1 MKLQCTEN
9 VTVHN
14 KSRYR
19 AGHFN
24 RVTGERLQPEEN
36 EKLRFN
42 VKCEK

>member
-19 AGHFN
+19 AVHFN
-24 RVTGERLQPEEN
+24 RVTGECLQSQEN
-36 EKLRFN
+36 EKL
-42 VKCEK
+42 